1 MRKKV
6 YLDFSNPM
14 NARVGVATVL
24 PSSVAIAGIAIAGKM
39 VAGRGAQPTQKDA
52 RAVNCFSHTVGN
64 RKYLVKRSGWP
75 ALNTPQAGSL
85 GNAILVWSGQGTGT
99 KVITAFGNTNS
110 SIYDG
115 TTQLATNNADTTV
128 ITGLATSITE
138 TSVSGTATLFIT
150 SSDSTGWYYQASG
163 TVTKIADAQ
172 FPGNASKVLAGGFA
186 HLKGWNFVLTTGGE
200 LWSSDLNSI
209 TSWTPNNYVSA
220 DTYPDKGVAAVRWR
234 DYIIAFGTQSM
245 DFYKNAG
252 NPVGSPLVHV
262 DSPNFKIGAVSAGA
276 IAEISDTIFFC
287 ASTPQGGLSILQFD
301 GDLSRISTPE
311 VDALL
316 QLAGPASVKMT
327 VLRDMGLSFVLV
339 VAGGLTHVYCIEN
352 KFWFQWNGSEIL
364 WTKCAGVSVGTS
376 QVSYAIS
383 DLSMSGKVFTI
394 DPTTRVFQ
402 DNAAAFTAL
411 RQFATLD
418 PGGGAFVTYEELQVK
433 GDVATSASTLS
444 IYRSDDDYTTWSDA
458 RTVDLST
465 NIPKLTREGGTKNPR
480 AYKIEHSANLAMR
493 LEEIRLIVEV
503 GQ

>member
-1 MRKKV
+1 M
-6 YLDFSNPM
+6 
-14 NARVGVATVL
+14 
-24 PSSVAIAGIAIAGKM
+24 
-39 VAGRGAQPTQKDA
+39 
-52 RAVNCFSHTVGN
+52 
-64 RKYLVKRSGWP
+64 
-75 ALNTPQAGSL
+75 
-85 GNAILVWSGQGTGT
+85 
-99 KVITAFGNTNS
+99 
-110 SIYDG
+110 
-115 TTQLATNNADTTV
+115 
-128 ITGLATSITE
+128 
-138 TSVSGTATLFIT
+138 
-150 SSDSTGWYYQASG
+150 
-163 TVTKIADAQ
+163 
-172 FPGNASKVLAGGFA
+172 
-186 HLKGWNFVLTTGGE
+186 
-200 LWSSDLNSI
+200 
-209 TSWTPNNYVSA
+209 
-220 DTYPDKGVAAVRWR
+220 RWR

-262 DSPNFKIGAVSAGA
+262 DSPNFKIGAVSANA

-339 VAGGLTHVYCIEN
+339 VAGGLTHVYCIEE
-352 KFWFQWNGSEIL
+352 KEWDQWNGTEIL

-376 QVSYAIS
+376 QVSYAVS

-411 RQFATLD
+411 RQFSTLD
-418 PGGGAFVTYEELQVK
+418 PGGGAFVTYSELQVK
-433 GDVATSASTLS
+433 GDVASSASTLS
-444 IYRSDDDYTTWSDA
+444 IYRSDNDYGSWSDA
-458 RTVDLST
+458 RTVDLSE
-465 NIPKLTREGGTKNPR
+465 NIPKLTREGGTHNPR